1 MSPSRSTDTPTCAFN
16 RINDNLKPMQRRHG
30 PCRRATC
37 YFAAF
42 LVAAYAVAIVAIPP
56 GDRLQQSPVAFASSG
71 FAFDLLAYELGNFP
85 DKWIYR
91 ALSALPWV
99 DDGPEARLSALEQ
112 YEELA
117 RHLRE
122 NARQLREATAQD
134 DLTRRNDLQRERERL
149 LDTRDAIRDTV
160 EEHLEAE
167 LSLTLGSY
175 GFRSWGDFMW
185 PPVDFRIDNPP
196 SILVTSP
203 RNFIERRESRLIE
216 TDLTESEKLGIENH
230 LQNQANL
237 SAIVLRTG
245 GLAAFPN
252 IVPSHYDLL
261 PLLEVSAHEWL
272 HAYLLFQPLG
282 RAYWDNGDMTSLN
295 ETLAQ
300 IFGKEVGRITYNRI
314 KSADVNTMEPPPSV
328 TAADADAPTADPDRF
343 DFREFMFET
352 RQETDALLAQGRIE
366 GAEAYMEERRLV
378 LVDNGHHI
386 RKLNQAYFAF
396 HGLYAAGAASTSP
409 LARQLWELRLQSDD
423 IGDLVKTLQT
433 VSDYSQFHDLLDS
446 YGIER

>member
-1 MSPSRSTDTPTCAFN
+1 MPPKN
-16 RINDNLKPMQRRHG
+16 RDRH
-30 PCRRATC
+30 PCRRITC
-37 YFAAF
+37 FFAAF
-42 LVAAYAVAIVAIPP
+42 LVLAYAVAIVAIPP

-85 DKWIYR
+85 DKWVYR
-91 ALSALPWV
+91 AFSTLPWV
-99 DDGPEARLSALEQ
+99 DDGPEARRSALDQ
-112 YEELA
+112 YEQLA
-117 RHLRE
+117 PRLRE
-122 NARQLREATAQD
+122 NAGQLREATAQN
-134 DLTRRNDLQRERERL
+134 DLARRNDLQRERDRL
-149 LDTRDAIRDTV
+149 LSTRDAIRDTA

-167 LSLTLGSY
+167 LSLTLASF

-216 TDLTESEKLGIENH
+216 TDLTESEKLGIEDH
-230 LQNQANL
+230 LLDQANL

-300 IFGKEVGRITYNRI
+300 IFGKEIGRITYNRI
-314 KSADVNTMEPPPSV
+314 KDADINTMEPPPSV
-328 TAADADAPTADPDRF
+328 TAADEDTPPADPDHF

-352 RQETDALLAQGRIE
+352 RQETDALLSDNRIAE
-366 GAEAYMEERRLV
+366 AEAYMEERRLV

-396 HGLYAAGAASTSP
+396 HGLYAAGAASTNP
-409 LARQLWELRLQSDD
+409 LARQLWELRLQSND
-423 IGDLVKTLQT
+423 IGDLVRTLQT

>member
-1 MSPSRSTDTPTCAFN
+1 
-16 RINDNLKPMQRRHG
+16 MQRRHG
-30 PCRRATC
+30 PCRRAFC

-42 LVAAYAVAIVAIPP
+42 VVLAYAAAIVAIPP

-85 DKWIYR
+85 DKWVYR
-91 ALSALPWV
+91 TLSALPWV
-99 DDGPEARLSALEQ
+99 DDGPDARRSALDQ

-122 NARQLREATAQD
+122 NAGKLREATAQNDLARRD
-134 DLTRRNDLQRERERL
+134 DLQDERELL
-149 LDTRDAIRDTV
+149 LDTRNAIRDTV
-160 EEHLEAE
+160 EEYLEAE
-167 LSLTLGSY
+167 LSLTLSNF
-175 GFRSWGDFMW
+175 GFSTWGDFMW

-203 RNFIERRESRLIE
+203 RNIIERRESRLID
-216 TDLTESEKLGIENH
+216 TDLTESEKLSIENH
-230 LQNQANL
+230 LLTQANL

-300 IFGKEVGRITYNRI
+300 IFGKEIGRITYNRI
-314 KSADVNTMEPPPSV
+314 KDADIDTMEPPPSV
-328 TAADADAPTADPDRF
+328 TDTGEDAPPADPDRF

-352 RQETDALLAQGRIE
+352 RQKTDEMLAENQIAE
-366 GAEAYMEERRLV
+366 AEAYMEQRRLV
-378 LVDNGHHI
+378 LVEHGHHI

-396 HGLYAAGAASTSP
+396 HGLYAAGLASTSP
-409 LARQLWELRLQSDD
+409 LARQLWELRLQTDH
-423 IGDLVKTLQT
+423 IGDFVKTLQT
-433 VSDYSQFHDLLDS
+433 VSDYSQFHDLLDD

>member
-1 MSPSRSTDTPTCAFN
+1 
-16 RINDNLKPMQRRHG
+16 MQRRHG
-30 PCRRATC
+30 LCRRAFC
-37 YFAAF
+37 YFVAF
-42 LVAAYAVAIVAIPP
+42 VVLAYAAAIVAIPP

-99 DDGPEARLSALEQ
+99 DDGPEARRSALDQ

-122 NARQLREATAQD
+122 NAGKLREATAQNDLARRD
-134 DLTRRNDLQRERERL
+134 DLQGERELL
-149 LDTRDAIRDTV
+149 LDTRNAIRDTV
-160 EEHLEAE
+160 EEYLEAE
-167 LSLTLGSY
+167 LSLTLSNF
-175 GFRSWGDFMW
+175 GFSTWGDFMW

-203 RNFIERRESRLIE
+203 RNIIERRESRLID

-230 LQNQANL
+230 LLTQANL

-252 IVPSHYDLL
+252 IVPSDYDLL

-300 IFGKEVGRITYNRI
+300 IFGKEIGRITYNRI
-314 KSADVNTMEPPPSV
+314 KDADIDTMEPPPSV
-328 TAADADAPTADPDRF
+328 TDTGEDAPPVDPDRF

-352 RQETDALLAQGRIE
+352 RQKTDEMLAENQIAE
-366 GAEAYMEERRLV
+366 AEAYMEQRRLV
-378 LVDNGHHI
+378 LVEHGHHI

-396 HGLYAAGAASTSP
+396 HGLYAAGLASTSP
-409 LARQLWELRLQSDD
+409 LARQLWELRLQSDH
-423 IGDLVKTLQT
+423 IGDFVKTLQT
-433 VSDYSQFHDLLDS
+433 ISDYSQFHDLLDD

>member
-1 MSPSRSTDTPTCAFN
+1 MQTRKLVPPIQGITP
-16 RINDNLKPMQRRHG
+16 PEPVPHRHR
-30 PCRRATC
+30 PCRRVCC
-37 YFAAF
+37 YIAAF
-42 LVAAYAVAIVAIPP
+42 LVLIYGAAIIAIPP

-71 FAFDLLAYELGNFP
+71 FTFDLLAYEIGNFP
-85 DKWIYR
+85 DKWVYR
-91 ALSALPWV
+91 VLSVLPWV
-99 DDGPEARLSALEQ
+99 DDGLEARQSALAQ

-117 RHLRE
+117 RSLRDNSAE
-122 NARQLREATAQD
+122 LQEATAQ
-134 DLTRRNDLQRERERL
+134 NDHARSDEVQREREQL
-149 LDTRDAIRDTV
+149 LDTRDHIRDTV
-160 EEHLEAE
+160 EEYLEAE
-167 LSLTLGSY
+167 LSLTLASY
-175 GFRSWGDFMW
+175 GFRSWRDFIW

-196 SILVTSP
+196 SLLMTSP
-203 RNFIERRESRLIE
+203 RNVIARRESRLIE
-216 TDLTESEKLGIENH
+216 TDLTESEKLGIENQ
-230 LQNQANL
+230 LLNQANL

-300 IFGKEVGRITYNRI
+300 IFGKEIGRITYNRI
-314 KSADVNTMEPPPSV
+314 KDADIDTIEPPPSV
-328 TAADADAPTADPDRF
+328 RAADEETPPADPDRF

-352 RQETDALLAQGRIE
+352 RQKTDTMLADNRVADAE
-366 GAEAYMEERRLV
+366 GYMEQRRRV
-378 LVDNGHHI
+378 LVENGYNI

-409 LARQLWELRLQSDD
+409 LARQLWELRLQSNH
-423 IGDLVKTLQT
+423 IGGLVKTLQT
-433 VSDYSQFHDLLDS
+433 VSDYAQFHDLLDS
-446 YGIER
+446 FGIER